1 MGASSLSRLRHGS
14 ERPRL
19 GLEWRHGW
27 KVKTDLGVMM
37 GIGEFLD
44 ALKSRLE
51 DRRDRSGLEGFGR
64 DETETVRKIVRQ
76 LDNLEPERARF
87 IAAFAYIL
95 SRVARADM
103 NISDAETKEMEHQV
117 IRLSSLPEQ
126 QAVLVV
132 QIAKTQTTLFGGTEN
147 FLVTQEF
154 KEITNL
160 EQRLALLD
168 CLFAVAAADKVI
180 SAVEEREIRLIN
192 DELQLTHDQFITA
205 RVKFRQYL
213 AVLKDSA
220 MVHQD

>member
-1 MGASSLSRLRHGS
+1 MRIVEFLNALKR
-14 ERPRL
+14 
-19 GLEWRHGW
+19 GLENGHDRG
-27 KVKTDLGVMM
+27 GS
-37 GIGEFLD
+37 G
-44 ALKSRLE
+44 RL
-51 DRRDRSGLEGFGR
+51 SR
-64 DETETVRKIVRQ
+64 DETETVRKIVQQ

-117 IRLSSLPEQ
+117 IRLSSLPEE

-132 QIAKTQTTLFGGTEN
+132 QIAKTQATLFGGTEN

-154 KEITNL
+154 KEMANE

-192 DELQLTHDQFITA
+192 DELQLTHDQFIAA
-205 RVKFRQYL
+205 RFKFREYL
-213 AVLKDSA
+213 TVLKDA
-220 MVHQD
+220 AAVD